1 MIVWLLS
8 YLLLGAATGYMAGLL
23 GIGGGGIMVPVLVM
37 LFSWQGVAPEHMV
50 HFALGTSMAAIVPTA
65 ISSALAHH
73 RRGSVYWRA
82 VLWMAPGVLFG
93 AFLTTF
99 VATYIPAKP
108 LAVFFA
114 LFMTGIAGY
123 MIWGRPPRPD
133 RALPHAPGLAAAGAG
148 IGGVSSLVAIGGGSL
163 SVPFLVWCNQTP
175 QRAIGTSAALGIP
188 IATAGALGYMVNGWQ
203 AASALPTVGYVV
215 WPAVLAMASMSF
227 MTAPLGAR
235 LAHRLP
241 VRRLKQIF
249 ALVMV
254 ALAAKMLHGVW

>member
-1 MIVWLLS
+1 MTWWLLS

-37 LFSWQGVAPEHMV
+37 LFSWQGVGAEHLV
-50 HFALGTSMAAIVPTA
+50 HLALGTSMAAIVPTA
-65 ISSALAHH
+65 IASALAHH
-73 RRGSVYWRA
+73 RRGSVYWTVA
-82 VLWMAPGVLFG
+82 VAMAPGVLAG

-99 VATYIPAKP
+99 VAAYIPAKP

-114 LFMTGIAGY
+114 GFMSLIAGY
-123 MIWGRPPRPD
+123 MIWGRTPRPD
-133 RALPHAPGLAAAGAG
+133 RVLPKAPGLGMVGVG

-163 SVPFLVWCNQTP
+163 TVPFLVWCNQSA

-188 IATAGALGYMVNGWQ
+188 IAAAGALGYIVNGWSQ
-203 AASALPTVGYVV
+203 SFALPTLGFVV
-215 WPAVLAMASMSF
+215 WPAVLAMACMSF
-227 MTAPLGAR
+227 LTAPLGAR

-241 VRRLKQIF
+241 VKKLKRIF

-254 ALAAKMLHGVW
+254 ALAIKMLHGVW